1 VNADDPGHP
10 WHTWTDGA
18 CEPNP
23 GPAGIGF
30 VIVSPDGVRREGH
43 QGLGDGTNNIAE
55 LTAIL
60 RVAEVVPESA
70 PLIVHTDSKYAI
82 GVLVQNWKAK
92 ANVDLIDRVKQA
104 LKKHPSHELEWVKA
118 HATNLENNVAD
129 KLSVRAAKAGKMT
142 APSLIEVSLEKSD
155 LVAEIRKS
163 TSSNQAE
170 EEGAANKDA
179 PLLVLEPKKK
189 P

>member
-1 VNADDPGHP
+1 VTAASF
-10 WHTWTDGA
+10 WHAWTDGA
-18 CEPNP
+18 CDPNP

-30 VIVSPDGVRREGH
+30 VIISPDGVRREGH

-60 RVAEVVPESA
+60 RVAEIVPTDA
-70 PLIVHTDSKYAI
+70 PLIIHTDSKYAI

-104 LKKHPSHELEWVKA
+104 LKKHPTHELAWVKA

-129 KLSVRAAKAGKMT
+129 RLSVLAAKAGAME
-142 APSLIEVSLEKSD
+142 APSITEVSTQTSSV
-155 LVAEIRKS
+155 VAEVRANPPPADG
-163 TSSNQAE
+163 TSSSSSSNE
-170 EEGAANKDA
+170 
-179 PLLVLEPKKK
+179 PLLVIAPPKKK
-189 P
+189 S